1 MIKSLLRVAGTIA
14 LLLAVYYLLQVLL
27 LNVSIAVAAL
37 LNGFPLENMG
47 SLQDAQFLKDN
58 PAIASWMVNAEAVGL
73 FLSVSAMLIFLHFTG
88 YYRLRPGLLRSL
100 APKPLLLSTLLVFT
114 SMFALNIFVQWFPL
128 KDNLSDMFAGL
139 SRNPLGVFT
148 LAFLAP
154 LLEEVFFRGAI
165 QGVLM
170 RFFGRPW
177 PAIIVAALVFGVFHM
192 NPVQVVYATLLG
204 MVLGWI
210 YYRTGSL
217 MSVIVGHVLNNSLA
231 VLTTVAFSAADEQA
245 VANSSAGIAGFVF
258 FAALSVYLALKL
270 KAASKREQSTSLLD
284 AMPSGSRFKRTKC
297 D

>member
-37 LNGFPLENMG
+37 LNGFPLENIE
-47 SLQDAQFLKDN
+47 SLQNAQFLKDN

-100 APKPLLLSTLLVFT
+100 APRSLLLSTLLVFT

-177 PAIIVAALVFGVFHM
+177 PAIIVAALVFGIIHW

-204 MVLGWI
+204 IVFGWI

-245 VANSSAGIAGFVF
+245 VANSSAGIAGFVL